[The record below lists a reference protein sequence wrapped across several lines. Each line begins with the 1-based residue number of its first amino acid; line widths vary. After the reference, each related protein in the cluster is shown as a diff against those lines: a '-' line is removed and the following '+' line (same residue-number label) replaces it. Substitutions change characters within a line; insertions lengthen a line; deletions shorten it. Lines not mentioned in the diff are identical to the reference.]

1 MRFASTVAALLWAG
15 VSARNVPRFDQ
26 SVFADDPLD
35 VPGQSPLK
43 FCEAD
48 RAKDI
53 ITIEEV
59 ILSPNPP
66 QAGATLTIEASGI
79 VKEDIT
85 DGAYVKLQ
93 VKYGYIKLLDTQADL
108 CEEIKNVDL
117 ECPIEKGKISI
128 TKEVELPKEI
138 PPGKYTVQADVYT
151 KDDDHITCLTATV
164 FFGRKAIPFL
174 DL

>member
-66 QAGATLTIEASGI
+66 QA
-79 VKEDIT
+79 
-85 DGAYVKLQ
+85 
-93 VKYGYIKLLDTQADL
+93 
-108 CEEIKNVDL
+108 
-117 ECPIEKGKISI
+117 
-128 TKEVELPKEI
+128 
-138 PPGKYTVQADVYT
+138 
-151 KDDDHITCLTATV
+151 
-164 FFGRKAIPFL
+164 
-174 DL
+174 